1 MQINDIRPLY
11 RYEEENNSITITPI
25 QRNEGDAIY
34 SYRLVADDGYELY
47 YEGENQH
54 TTVIDVKDTEKWSQ
68 EVADILNEGDFGIET
83 IPIT

>member
-25 QRNEGDAIY
+25 QCNESDAIH

-54 TTVIDVKDTEKWSQ
+54 ITVIDVKDIESWSQ
-68 EVADILNEGDFGIET
+68 EVIELNAEEEKEKR
-83 IPIT
+83 

>member
-11 RYEEENNSITITPI
+11 RYENEDNSITITPI
-25 QRNEGDAIY
+25 QRNEGDAVH

-54 TTVIDVKDTEKWSQ
+54 TTVIDVNDIEGWSQ
-68 EVADILNEGDFGIET
+68 EVAEEPIDPSEEEKENET
-83 IPIT
+83 L

>member
-11 RYEEENNSITITPI
+11 RYENENNSITITPI

-34 SYRLVADDGYELY
+34 SYRLVADEGCELY
-47 YEGENQH
+47 YKGENQH
-54 TTVIDVKDTEKWSQ
+54 TTVIDVKDTEEWSQ
-68 EVADILNEGDFGIET
+68 EVGDILNEGDFGIET